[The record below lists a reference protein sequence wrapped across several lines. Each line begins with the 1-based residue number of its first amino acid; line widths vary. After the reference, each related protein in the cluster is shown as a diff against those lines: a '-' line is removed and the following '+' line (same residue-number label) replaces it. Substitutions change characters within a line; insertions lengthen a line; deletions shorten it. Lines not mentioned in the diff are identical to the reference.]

1 MKIDLTKTNGSS
13 PPASLLTHPPIY
25 TRADERIWTVG
36 ELAECLKM
44 SPGQVGELSGRRTQ
58 EQNECLLPCFKAHS
72 KALPFKASP
81 VQHSLE
87 TSVWQGL
94 IVVIREVSSGRDA
107 LPRKTEQ
114 EQVEAQQ
121 EHMSVPIV
129 SENGGGL

>member
-1 MKIDLTKTNGSS
+1 MNEQMWIFIEVVN
-13 PPASLLTHPPIY
+13 
-25 TRADERIWTVG
+25 
-36 ELAECLKM
+36 LKM
-44 SPGQVGELSGRRTQ
+44 LPRQVPALMGQGGLAHG
-58 EQNECLLPCFKAHS
+58 ECLLPCFKIHS

-94 IVVIREVSSGRDA
+94 SVVIREVSSGRDA
-107 LPRKTEQ
+107 LPRVTEQ

-129 SENGGGL
+129 SETGGGL